1 METLNYHEFMPLI
14 AYQECSGCHAHF
26 PAETAQTQCP
36 QCGGRLVAGEEGE
49 RDHRG
54 VILPARHRA
63 GGIITPQ

>member
-14 AYQECSGCHAHF
+14 AYQECSGCHTRF
-26 PAETAQTQCP
+26 PPDQAQTQCP
-36 QCGGRLVAGEEGE
+36 QCGGQLAPGEERE
-49 RDHRG
+49 TDHRG